1 MLNFAGEIRDPIHG
15 LIPLIKLESEIID
28 TRAFQ
33 RLRNIRQLALAHL
46 VFPGTQHT
54 RFEHS
59 IGVMH
64 VAWKIAEHLRSR
76 ERVDLSDHDVQNI
89 RLAGL
94 LHDIGHGPFSHIS
107 EDLLELHSDTQ
118 DKTGEIH
125 EELSRRIIEGNEGIV
140 DLLGEQRASDVA
152 ELLST
157 ERAQRDYRHEIVSGP
172 LDADKMDYLL
182 RDSYY
187 SGVAYGIFDL
197 ERLINVLTVTSERL
211 GRRLAVRYEGIET
224 AEQYVLAKYF
234 ISQQVY
240 QHRIRRITDL
250 MIVEGVNEAI
260 SNGNEKLKKLYSYD
274 DDPNFINLYLKFDD
288 VELTNELLKWSE
300 NHGESSD
307 YFGMLKRR
315 HLLKELFLDR
325 LERVAKGYAEDTFK
339 VNEIRKGGSIEL
351 AGKISQLLNL
361 NPRLTHIRV
370 YSLKAP
376 SPYRTDSV
384 FDKESILVKMPEGL
398 TSSLYDESLLFPSLT
413 KNAQSVRISVFGIPE
428 KESVLNEKVKVQK
441 VIEEELRKYFGGNYV

>member
-1 MLNFAGEIRDPIHG
+1 MLKLPKEIRDPIHG
-15 LIPLIKLESEIID
+15 LIPVNSLELAVID
-28 TRAFQ
+28 TTAFQ
-33 RLRNIRQLALAHL
+33 RLRSIKQLALAYL
-46 VFPGTQHT
+46 GFPGAQHT

-64 VAWKIAEHLRSR
+64 VAWKMAGHLQSR
-76 ERVDLSDHDVQNI
+76 EGVDLSDDEVRNI

-107 EDLLELHSDTQ
+107 EDLLKLHCRPQ
-118 DKTGEIH
+118 VKTGETH
-125 EELSRRIIEGNEGIV
+125 EELSRRIIKGNEEIV
-140 DLLGEQRASDVA
+140 GLLGSQCASDVA

-157 ERAQRDYRHEIVSGP
+157 DLVQRDFRHEIVSGP

-197 ERLINVLTVTSERL
+197 ERLINVLTVTSAQL

-240 QHRIRRITDL
+240 QHKIRRITDL
-250 MIVEGVNEAI
+250 MIVEGINEAI
-260 SNGNEKLKKLYSYD
+260 RNGNEKLEKLYNYSD
-274 DDPNFINLYLKFDD
+274 GTDFTDFYLQFDD
-288 VELTNELLKWSE
+288 IELTSELLKWSG
-300 NHGESSD
+300 NHRDAVD
-307 YFGMLKRR
+307 YFGLLKRR
-315 HLLKELFLDR
+315 RLLKELFLDR
-325 LERVAKGYAEDTFK
+325 LEHVAKGYAEHTLK
-339 VNEIRKGGSIEL
+339 VEEIRKGGSLEL
-351 AGKISQLLNL
+351 AERISQMLKLD
-361 NPRLTHIRV
+361 PGLTHIRV

-384 FDKESILVKMPEGL
+384 FDKESISVKMPEGL
-398 TSSLYDESLLFPSLT
+398 TSSLYNESILFSSLT
-413 KNAQSVRISVFGIPE
+413 RNAESIKISVFGRPQGQPT
-428 KESVLNEKVKVQK
+428 SNEKARVRKK
-441 VIEEELRKYFGGNYV
+441 IEEELRKYFGGHND